1 MTKKQKNSFWEV
13 RNDFACISTFIAA
26 AKFAALLFIPLLFLA
41 GCGTSSNLTE
51 SAETASSGKD
61 YFSEKIQIHHAKGF
75 TIEYHDNFKVINILS
90 PFEKSTDTA
99 KYVLLQ
105 RGTKKPKGY
114 PNSQFI
120 EIPIRSL
127 VAMSSMHVGLVGLL
141 GEEKIVTGLGNL
153 KYVSNPEI
161 IKQIEAG
168 KIAEVG
174 KDQGLN
180 EEKLITMHPDLIMTT
195 GSPVSKMERYTT
207 LNAAGI
213 PVLIN
218 SEWVETTPLGRAEW
232 VKLLAALLN
241 REDFV
246 NKKFAKMEEE
256 YKRLAALSQKVKAK
270 PSIITGMNSKDSWFV
285 PNGNSYMAQFFR
297 DAGADY
303 HWNNTKATGSLALNF
318 EAVYPIALTADYWLN
333 VGISNY
339 DNKKEILAKDPR
351 YTDFKAYKSG
361 QIYSYNKRVN
371 NRGSNDYWESG
382 AVNPQI
388 VLSDLI
394 KILHPELLPEHELVY
409 YKQVN

>member
-1 MTKKQKNSFWEV
+1 MTQKQKTSVQEV
-13 RNDFACISTFIAA
+13 RYDYAQLSNFSKTAG
-26 AKFAALLFIPLLFLA
+26 FAALFFTVVLFLT

-75 TIEYHDNFKVINILS
+75 TIEYHENYKVINVLS

-180 EEKLITMHPDLIMTT
+180 EEKLITMHPDLVMTT

-232 VKLLAALLN
+232 VKLLA
-241 REDFV
+241 
-246 NKKFAKMEEE
+246 
-256 YKRLAALSQKVKAK
+256 
-270 PSIITGMNSKDSWFV
+270 
-285 PNGNSYMAQFFR
+285 
-297 DAGADY
+297 
-303 HWNNTKATGSLALNF
+303 
-318 EAVYPIALTADYWLN
+318 
-333 VGISNY
+333 
-339 DNKKEILAKDPR
+339 
-351 YTDFKAYKSG
+351 
-361 QIYSYNKRVN
+361 
-371 NRGSNDYWESG
+371 
-382 AVNPQI
+382 
-388 VLSDLI
+388 
-394 KILHPELLPEHELVY
+394 
-409 YKQVN
+409 

>member
-1 MTKKQKNSFWEV
+1 MTQKQKTSFQEV
-13 RNDFACISTFIAA
+13 RYDYARLSHFSKTARFVALFFAT
-26 AKFAALLFIPLLFLA
+26 LLFLTS
-41 GCGTSSNLTE
+41 CGTSSNLTE

-75 TIEYHDNFKVINILS
+75 TIEYHDNYKVISVLS

-99 KYVLLQ
+99 RYVLLQ

-114 PNSQFI
+114 ANSQFI

-161 IKQIEAG
+161 IKKIEAG
-168 KIAEVG
+168 KMAEVG

-180 EEKLITMHPDLIMTT
+180 EEKLITMHPDLVMTT

-256 YKRLAALSQKVKAK
+256 YKRLAVLSQKVKNK

-339 DNKKEILAKDPR
+339 DNKKEILAKDSR
-351 YTDFKAYKSG
+351 YTDFKAYKTG

-371 NRGSNDYWESG
+371 SRGSNDYWESG

-388 VLSDLI
+388 VLADLI

-409 YKQVN
+409 YKQVK

>member
-1 MTKKQKNSFWEV
+1 MGKVVFLKLYQTRGAMRLLGF
-13 RNDFACISTFIAA
+13 
-26 AKFAALLFIPLLFLA
+26 LFIPLLLLSA
-41 GCGTSSNLTE
+41 CGSSSNLTE
-51 SAETASSGKD
+51 HAETASSGKD
-61 YFSEKIQIHHAKGF
+61 YFSEKIQIRHAKGF
-75 TIEYHDNFKVINILS
+75 TIEYHENYKVINVLS

-99 KYVLLQ
+99 RYVLLQ

-114 PNSQFI
+114 TNSQFI

-127 VAMSSMHVGLVGLL
+127 VAMSSMHIGLVDFLD
-141 GEEKIVTGLGNL
+141 EEKIVVGLGNL

-161 IKQIEAG
+161 IKQIDAG

-180 EEKLITMHPDLIMTT
+180 EEKLITLHPDLVMTT
-195 GSPVSKMERYTT
+195 GSPISRMERYTT

-241 REDFV
+241 REDYV

-256 YKRLAALSQKVKAK
+256 YQKLTLLSQAAK
-270 PSIITGMNSKDSWFV
+270 TKPTLITGMNSKDAWFV

-297 DAGADY
+297 DAGTTY
-303 HWNNTKATGSLALNF
+303 HWNNTKATGSLPLNF
-318 EAVYPIALTADYWLN
+318 EAVYPVALSADFWLN

-339 DNKKEILAKDPR
+339 DNKQEILAKDAR
-351 YTDFKAYKSG
+351 YADFKAYKSG

-371 NRGSNDYWESG
+371 SRGSNDYWESG

-394 KILHPELLPEHELVY
+394 KILHPELLPAHELVY
-409 YKQVN
+409 YKQVK

>member
-1 MTKKQKNSFWEV
+1 MTEKHKTSCRKV
-13 RNDFACISTFIAA
+13 RNDYSWLHDLTKAAQFAWLF
-26 AKFAALLFIPLLFLA
+26 FIPVLFLT
-41 GCGTSSNLTE
+41 GCGTSSTLTE
-51 SAETASSGKD
+51 SAETATSDKD
-61 YFSEKIQIHHAKGF
+61 YFSSKIHIHHAKGF
-75 TIEYHDNFKVINILS
+75 TIEYHDNYKVINVLS

-99 KYVLLQ
+99 RYVLLQ

-114 PNSQFI
+114 ANSQFI

-141 GEEKIVTGLGNL
+141 EEEKIVTGLGNL

-256 YKRLAALSQKVKAK
+256 YKRLASLSQKVKTK
-270 PSIITGMNSKDSWFV
+270 PSIITGMNSKDSWFI

-297 DAGADY
+297 DAGAAY

-318 EAVYPIALTADYWLN
+318 EAVYPVALTADYWLN

-339 DNKKEILAKDPR
+339 DNKKEILAKDSR

-371 NRGSNDYWESG
+371 SRGSNDYWESG